1 MVNESLGSCGKPQPP
16 PKNDSPQKWCGWDP
30 PRSLFPPVDMSFLG
44 RGQKDDAQRQEASE
58 EIGGGSQSPNAGH
71 RSMQGIAFFG
81 TRPPKN
87 GRGAICRTIW
97 TLHPSEIERPYVT
110 YFFLIS
116 FIFFST
122 LQYGWLPGAS
132 IFFPPRTSSCKK
144 YPSLA
149 QGDSILRTVTAF
161 MVDSEM
167 NRYLT
172 HGFNR
177 VYSVYAEMGK
187 GFNPV

>member
-110 YFFLIS
+110 YFFSYYFSPHCNMDDCRGLL
-116 FIFFST
+116 FFFLLGRQAVKST
-122 LQYGWLPGAS
+122 PHLLRGILYYGRSPHLW
-132 IFFPPRTSSCKK
+132 
-144 YPSLA
+144 
-149 QGDSILRTVTAF
+149 
-161 MVDSEM
+161 
-167 NRYLT
+167 
-172 HGFNR
+172 
-177 VYSVYAEMGK
+177 
-187 GFNPV
+187 